1 MYLSVPVLLLGLEL
15 NVEGEKKEAI
25 DELEKSF
32 TTSPFYYRFCAADN
46 RRALFF
52 IMVRKLSSLLSL
64 VKNAKE

>member
-32 TTSPFYYRFCAADN
+32 TTSPFYYRFCAVDN

-52 IMVRKLSSLLSL
+52 IMVRK
-64 VKNAKE
+64 